1 MSIVTDSKG
10 LEEPKD
16 PDSCNVVALYKL
28 FASPEELETMRANY
42 RNGNYGYGHAKLALF
57 DKMQEFFAPM
67 RARRDELAKDLGY
80 VESILKQGAE
90 KAAAEA
96 EKTLKKVR
104 EAVGLA

>member
-1 MSIVTDSKG
+1 
-10 LEEPKD
+10 
-16 PDSCNVVALYKL
+16 
-28 FASPEELETMRANY
+28 
-42 RNGNYGYGHAKLALF
+42 LALF

-96 EKTLKKVR
+96 EKET
-104 EAVGLA
+104 EGTQ